1 MPALKSGCQAV
12 CACIGFAWKRFKTKF
27 LFFYFVGCSACILN
41 TSFFFLE
48 RSVLTLDQR
57 LVLYAPRCSVDGGG
71 VCCGVG
77 YGLRGAAEGRPLVT
91 DNQIGALILED
102 LAFPLRHNNALCA
115 ALPVSQARE
124 EGTGRLSHSSH
135 RFLSAS
141 LHLLLLLPPA
151 HPPSPH
157 LLLLLLP
164 FPLLSNFRQC
174 CVLQPGER

>member
-1 MPALKSGCQAV
+1 MPALKSGCHAV

-27 LFFYFVGCSACILN
+27 YFFIAACIFS
-41 TSFFFLE
+41 TSFLE
-48 RSVLTLDQR
+48 RSVLTLNQR
-57 LVLYAPRCSVDGGG
+57 LVLYTPRCSVDGVG

-141 LHLLLLLPPA
+141 LLLPP
-151 HPPSPH
+151 PT
-157 LLLLLLP
+157 LLAPTSSSLCYQTSDSVVS
-164 FPLLSNFRQC
+164 FSRGKDDC
-174 CVLQPGER
+174 T

>member
-1 MPALKSGCQAV
+1 MPALKSGCHAV
-12 CACIGFAWKRFKTKF
+12 CARTGFAWKRFKTKWYI
-27 LFFYFVGCSACILN
+27 FYFISCSACILS
-41 TSFFFLE
+41 TSLIE
-48 RSVLTLDQR
+48 RTVLTSNQR
-57 LVLYAPRCSVDGGG
+57 LVLHILCCGVDRGD

-77 YGLRGAAEGRPLVT
+77 YGLRGATEGRPLVT

-141 LHLLLLLPPA
+141 LLPPPA
-151 HPPSPH
+151 HPAPTSSSSS
-157 LLLLLLP
+157 LCSQTSDSVVS
-164 FPLLSNFRQC
+164 FSGGKDDC
-174 CVLQPGER
+174 T